1 MCGTWMLFFTQ
12 KKIVQTCNEART
24 LRLVISN
31 YFLKYVSLTLTYIK
45 NKIDF
50 LYFILSYL
58 LSIKQDIETIILS
71 CTSLLSKIMSL
82 SLFLFSRDNNQ
93 TLFYIFNVF
102 IFSINIVI
110 KYKWMTLLFSCQ
122 QTFCTYMR
130 LRCH

>member
-1 MCGTWMLFFTQ
+1 MLFFTQ

-50 LYFILSYL
+50 LYFILSYS

-71 CTSLLSKIMSL
+71 CTSLLNKIMSL

-110 KYKWMTLLFSCQ
+110 KYK
-122 QTFCTYMR
+122 
-130 LRCH
+130 